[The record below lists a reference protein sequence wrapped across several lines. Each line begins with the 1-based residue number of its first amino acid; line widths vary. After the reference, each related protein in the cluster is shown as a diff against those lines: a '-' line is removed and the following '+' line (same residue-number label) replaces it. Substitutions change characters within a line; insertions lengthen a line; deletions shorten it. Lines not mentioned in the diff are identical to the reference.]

1 MSSQP
6 ATRGAVGSGDS
17 NWPILFF
24 HIPKTGGTSMTAAVS
39 EYFGKEDCI
48 IGDLT
53 VESLSKYEAR
63 LSDRVFIAGHWTH
76 NIWRVLPE
84 RSLKF
89 SVLRDPRDQAISN
102 YLHNCRDL
110 GERADKVNKLG
121 LRRFVAENPYALV
134 FQAGSLLVPQTTSL
148 TGADEVSRNIE
159 DSLAFINHLDF
170 VGCLERPDDLS
181 LCLPLVLGLA
191 GPLTLPRIN
200 RAIDYGVSRDTI
212 LDLRE
217 AYDELRREPESGR
230 LIEIEHRVY
239 EAALALTRR
248 REGMLSEVRQT
259 FSPRGALSS
268 QLHFAANDPAI
279 QTEIGEKVD
288 GLIRLRSREG
298 CGVFGPYVN
307 FPMGK
312 CTARIGLVG
321 PRQGRVT
328 IDVAAECGET
338 VLASRVI
345 DLGAVEGDVLT
356 LSTILSRPFS
366 QCEVRLFCD
375 SDVHAYITGM
385 DISLVRSNPASWSPV
400 STAVP
405 SRAQGVRPCST
416 RGSATAAGT

>member
-1 MSSQP
+1 MSSRP

-17 NWPILFF
+17 SWPILFF
-24 HIPKTGGTSMTAAVS
+24 HIPKTGGTSMTAAIS

-53 VESLSKYEAR
+53 VENLSKYEAR

-76 NIWRVLPE
+76 NIWRALPE

-89 SVLRDPRDQAISN
+89 SILRNPRDHAISN

-110 GERADKVNKLG
+110 GESADKINKIG
-121 LRRFVAENPYALV
+121 LRRFVAEGPYALV

-148 TGADEVSRNIE
+148 TSVDEVVRNIG
-159 DSLAFINHLDF
+159 DALALINKFDFI
-170 VGCLERPDDLS
+170 GCLERADDLS
-181 LCLPLVLGLA
+181 LCLPLALGLA

-200 RAIDYGVSRDTI
+200 RAIDYGVSRGTI
-212 LDLRE
+212 FDLRE
-217 AYDELRREPESGR
+217 TYDELRREPESAR

-248 REGMLSEVRQT
+248 RESMLPEVRHT

-268 QLHFAANDPAI
+268 QLALHFAANDPAI
-279 QTEIGEKVD
+279 RTEIGEKVD

-298 CGVFGPYVN
+298 CGVFGPYMN

-312 CTARIGLVG
+312 CTVRIGLVG
-321 PRQGRVT
+321 PRHGLVT

-345 DLGAVEGDVLT
+345 DLGAVEGNVLT
-356 LSTILSRPFS
+356 LATVLSRPFS
-366 QCEVRLFCD
+366 QCEVRLFCH
-375 SDVHAYITGM
+375 SDVHADITGM
-385 DISLVRSNPASWSPV
+385 DISLVKSNPAS
-400 STAVP
+400 
-405 SRAQGVRPCST
+405 
-416 RGSATAAGT
+416 

>member
-6 ATRGAVGSGDS
+6 ANGAVGSGDS

-24 HIPKTGGTSMTAAVS
+24 HIPKTGGTSMMEAVS
-39 EYFGKEDCI
+39 EYFDKHNCI

-53 VESLSKYEAR
+53 LESLSTYEAQI
-63 LSDRVFIAGHWTH
+63 SDRAFIAGHWAH

-89 SVLRDPRDQAISN
+89 SVLRDPRDQVISN

-110 GERADKVNKLG
+110 RESAEKVNKVG
-121 LRRFVAENPYALV
+121 FRRFVTESPYNLV
-134 FQAGSLLVPQTTSL
+134 FQAGSLLVPQTEVPSSV
-148 TGADEVSRNIE
+148 DEVVRNIGE
-159 DSLAFINHLDF
+159 SLALINKLDF
-170 VGCLERPDDLS
+170 IGCLERPDDLS
-181 LCLPLVLGLA
+181 LFLPLVLGLA

-212 LDLRE
+212 LQLRE

-230 LIEIEHRVY
+230 LIETEHRVY
-239 EAALALTRR
+239 ETALALTRR
-248 REGMLSEVRQT
+248 REGMLPEVRQI
-259 FSPRGALSS
+259 FSPRGSLSS
-268 QLHFAANDPAI
+268 RLALHFAANDPAI
-279 QTEIGEKVD
+279 QTKIGEKVD
-288 GLIRLRSREG
+288 GLIRLRSRKG

-307 FPMGK
+307 FPMGR

-345 DLGAVEGDVLT
+345 DLDTVEGDVLT
-356 LSTILSRPFS
+356 LSTVLSRPFS

-385 DISLVRSNPASWSPV
+385 DISLAKSNPASRSPV
-400 STAVP
+400 STAAR
-405 SRAQGVRPCST
+405 SRAQSVRHRARDAVPP
-416 RGSATAAGT
+416 